1 MTHAHTS
8 ALKHSQFKMILQQ
21 IYATDFC
28 FLKNAQMPKVCPI
41 QATRRD
47 LEEGEIT
54 RDCIRRSWVKQ
65 NSYSYRNFIIFN
77 AWMWT
82 INTSEGLSIIE
93 FSQCI
98 LSLKSWTWLSN
109 QATNNKYDHKDIFH
123 RRKHGKLL
131 LIKLQPGNS
140 GL

>member
-1 MTHAHTS
+1 MKLDITDSSTVTLKSADSVCLSRLPYLLSMTHAHTS

-109 QATNNKYDHKDIFH
+109 
-123 RRKHGKLL
+123 
-131 LIKLQPGNS
+131 
-140 GL
+140 